1 MKKPASMYGLLGFS
15 CLNLGEFKPRKSISM
30 SWDLEQEKSEITGRR
45 NNKKT
50 INANLNINNGYFRGG
65 WVDGGRGVEPM
76 NG

>member
-30 SWDLEQEKSEITGRR
+30 SWDLEQETQEKGEITRR
-45 NNKKT
+45 SNKKT

-65 WVDGGRGVEPM
+65 GWVEGGRG
-76 NG
+76 